1 MVVNIVIWKRLR
13 KTSRKPAENG
23 WWWWWWL
30 GIESRKSAEN
40 NAMMV
45 VVVVVVVI
53 NGGGGFCDDAHKR
66 YPVDRKSENICPLN
80 VVCASKESEKSSY
93 YTRKPQ

>member
-1 MVVNIVIWKRLR
+1 MFFSLYRATICDDGKHSDLETTPENQP
-13 KTSRKPAENG
+13 KPAENG
-23 WWWWWWL
+23 WWWWWL

-66 YPVDRKSENICPLN
+66 YPVDRK
-80 VVCASKESEKSSY
+80 K
-93 YTRKPQ
+93 